1 MKSVWDIAPF
11 LQEEGTFTGKVL
23 RIRSLETIGGAQ
35 LLIRLDGTELPE
47 ISNHTADLEKLE
59 TRLKV
64 SSIDNADEILAA
76 MQRLLNTEQSE
87 IQEGTNSVKITI
99 FYDGWKYADDIETTD
114 EIDIELL
121 IRQLTPGTQIT
132 FRTSKNWR
140 NSLLRLLM
148 LSWKG
153 NILKLRAYIKQPF
166 WMMT

>member
-1 MKSVWDIAPF
+1 
-11 LQEEGTFTGKVL
+11 
-23 RIRSLETIGGAQ
+23 
-35 LLIRLDGTELPE
+35 
-47 ISNHTADLEKLE
+47 
-59 TRLKV
+59 
-64 SSIDNADEILAA
+64 

-99 FYDGWKYADDIETTD
+99 FYDGWKYADDIDTTD